1 MRTRRALCPAGAP
14 ASLERSPPLPLAH
27 RTGLRALPQGPS
39 GPEGQRLAQ
48 GPPCGTHHRL
58 HHAGGNRHWPQ
69 GPEETPPPWLHTP
82 REQPRPGLPCP
93 VPAPLRP
100 WSRSPHPS
108 ASQALGQASATA
120 LTRRAHEQRC
130 SGPHRPAFPG
140 VLHPWGRPR
149 PDHPP
154 IPALV
159 PGGGRATDRDAWL
172 PSRAPCVVPVHAL
185 APIARARCHAARRHA
200 GRRAQRDPQGWAR
213 PWHGHRHATPTG
225 PTSVTDRAPEVCPVA
240 IAHRRMGRRTDRPV
254 PCTSRTPDR
263 ARPRPLPL
271 DAMALL
277 RRCLPH
283 GWPDG
288 VRTGRPVGCLPAR
301 WPRAPDTIRPMRS
314 RTIDAACPPPPSHT
328 GPPPPCSCPDWGGP
342 PPCRAPWVALPTRLL
357 RDRRG
362 PPRLGTGAR
371 DAPSVSLRCG
381 AGAPASCTPHGVA
394 QGCARGT
401 TPCQTGAQLCHA
413 CPASRSNGGP
423 GGDGRSDCTSR
434 ADSPLQPYPLRR
446 SDSRSR
452 LP

>member
-314 RTIDAACPPPPSHT
+314 RTIDAACPPPPRTPARLPRVPAQTGGGHLRVVPRGLPSPRACCETGEGHHAWAPAHVMPPPSPSVAGQGRLRPAHRTAWHRGVREAPHPVRQGLSSAMRAQQAVQTAARAGTDARTAPLAPTVPCSHT
-328 GPPPPCSCPDWGGP
+328 
-342 PPCRAPWVALPTRLL
+342 L
-357 RDRRG
+357 
-362 PPRLGTGAR
+362 
-371 DAPSVSLRCG
+371 
-381 AGAPASCTPHGVA
+381 
-394 QGCARGT
+394 
-401 TPCQTGAQLCHA
+401 
-413 CPASRSNGGP
+413 
-423 GGDGRSDCTSR
+423 
-434 ADSPLQPYPLRR
+434 
-446 SDSRSR
+446 
-452 LP
+452 